1 MVDLNLKTPAYSE
14 EEDQVRHCCLDRP
27 RSKSP
32 ERGCRDHG
40 DDGDHGGGGGGD
52 HGDDDGGGGGGGG
65 GGGDHGDDG
74 GGGGC
79 DHGDD
84 GGGGGYHIPLP
95 LHSNGAPLGQGKA
108 LRLKDAL
115 NVLGHLEKHYQASE
129 VSYQPFP
136 NHHHGKFP
144 PA

>member
-1 MVDLNLKTPAYSE
+1 MVGLNLKTPAYSE
-14 EEDQVRHCCLDRP
+14 EEDQARHCCLDRP

-52 HGDDDGGGGGGGG
+52 HGDDDGGGGGG
-65 GGGDHGDDG
+65 DHGDD
-74 GGGGC
+74 
-79 DHGDD
+79 
-84 GGGGGYHIPLP
+84 GGGGYHIPLP

>member
-1 MVDLNLKTPAYSE
+1 MVGLNLKTPAYSE
-14 EEDQVRHCCLDRP
+14 EEDQAHHLYLDRP

-32 ERGCRDHG
+32 EYGCRDHV
-40 DDGDHGGGGGGD
+40 
-52 HGDDDGGGGGGGG
+52 DDDGGGGGG
-65 GGGDHGDDG
+65 DH
-74 GGGGC
+74 
-79 DHGDD
+79 

-108 LRLKDAL
+108 LRLQDAL
-115 NVLGHLEKHYQASE
+115 NVLGHLEKHHQTSE

-136 NHHHGKFP
+136 YPHHGNFP